1 MPEIREHEMEP
12 QFEIFLFVPRIYH
25 EVLKI
30 WPLRKQIILFYFQ
43 FSMFLSTSSGER
55 VRLPLYIRTYT
66 YTYIY
71 IYGVVCYSYQ
81 SDRTTGVCFHQS
93 GRQGIDDVNRVMELK

>member
-30 WPLRKQIILFYFQ
+30 WPLAKQIILFYFQ

-55 VRLPLYIRTYT
+55 VRLPLYLHT

-71 IYGVVCYSYQ
+71 IYMEMYVTRINQIVPQECVSTNQGV
-81 SDRTTGVCFHQS
+81 
-93 GRQGIDDVNRVMELK
+93 RVLMMSIVSWN

>member
-30 WPLRKQIILFYFQ
+30 WPLGKQIILFYFQ
-43 FSMFLSTSSGER
+43 FSIFLSTSSGER
-55 VRLPLYIRTYT
+55 VRLL
-66 YTYIY
+66 YTYIHIHIHTY
-71 IYGVVCYSYQ
+71 IY
-81 SDRTTGVCFHQS
+81 
-93 GRQGIDDVNRVMELK
+93 MELYVTGINQIAPQECVSTNQGVRVLMMSIVSWN